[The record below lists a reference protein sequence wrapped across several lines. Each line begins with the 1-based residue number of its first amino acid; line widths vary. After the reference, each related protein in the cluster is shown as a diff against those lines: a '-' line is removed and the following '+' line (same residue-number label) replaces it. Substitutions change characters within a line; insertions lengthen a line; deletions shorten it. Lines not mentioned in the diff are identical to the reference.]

1 MPPLE
6 QYELSQSI
14 PETFQAAARKG
25 VDFGEL
31 DFWGPTNFIMSIE
44 VAP

>member
-1 MPPLE
+1 MPPME

-14 PETFQAAARKG
+14 PETFQAAARRG
-25 VDFGEL
+25 AEFEL
-31 DFWGPTNFIMSIE
+31 DFWGPPNFVMSIE